1 MSDIKTEFLQGC
13 IAGFN
18 DACKEDP
25 DWINLTKAEKKKI
38 AEQALKDFDK
48 IFYGYECVINAG
60 IDSAL
65 G

>member
-13 IAGFN
+13 IVGFN